1 MMIHV
6 VVNREL
12 GRDYFH
18 LLSNNS
24 DVGRIHVHF
33 LQCGWHWSSY
43 DTCLERHQWVNT
55 GHTFKTPSASFEA
68 KVEEGKEE

>member
-1 MMIHV
+1 MLMMMVMIDV

-33 LQCGWHWSSY
+33 LQCGCHWSSY
-43 DTCLERHQWVNT
+43 DTCLERHQ
-55 GHTFKTPSASFEA
+55 
-68 KVEEGKEE
+68 